1 MSKKSNVIFLEI
13 SNRTSYNIENNYF
26 FRLFQNL
33 NRKNLLS
40 HKISSLVID
49 KSVVNLA
56 IVNDEEIKS
65 INKKYRNKDKVTDVL
80 SFEFFAKN
88 EFILPENKNYL
99 GEIFISYP
107 EAKRKAKEF
116 NISIEKEL
124 TLLFIHGLLHLLG
137 YDHIKIADRKEM
149 RKIEKKFL
157 KETNVFFKSI

>member
-1 MSKKSNVIFLEI
+1 
-13 SNRTSYNIENNYF
+13 
-26 FRLFQNL
+26 
-33 NRKNLLS
+33 
-40 HKISSLVID
+40 
-49 KSVVNLA
+49 
-56 IVNDEEIKS
+56 
-65 INKKYRNKDKVTDVL
+65 
-80 SFEFFAKN
+80 
-88 EFILPENKNYL
+88 L